1 MRAGT
6 LNHSLSVSVIIVL
19 CAMPTYDQLHA
30 GEREAA
36 EELLSRI
43 HVNQEGSSSKDDLA
57 EAIRQIPFKNLTAT
71 QQQEVRQVINSCD
84 LFRRLPTLSFE
95 VDPSVYRYFTHHP
108 DVIVSIWRALN
119 VSDFKMKQT
128 GAKDYEAD
136 SGDGTLGVLEVLYR
150 DDDQQVILCNGE
162 MKSPVLKR
170 RIRSQAVLHLV
181 NVYST
186 DRTGRTFVTH
196 RLDMF
201 VAIPNQGFGA
211 AAKLTKPFS
220 SVIIDRN
227 FREVSLFVQMMSL
240 AMRHQPDW
248 VEDLTGKMDGIL
260 AIRKKELIDLTA
272 HVFVTNQERQQSN
285 AAEAGEEERTVAAQ
299 PLDISAMK

>member
-6 LNHSLSVSVIIVL
+6 LKTSVSASFAVVL
-19 CAMPTYDQLHA
+19 LALSMPGDALSA
-30 GEREAA
+30 DSRSA

-43 HVNQEGSSSKDDLA
+43 QVTAEGTSSKNDRD
-57 EAIRQIPFKNLTAT
+57 EAIRQIPFKSLTVE
-71 QQQEVRQVINSCD
+71 QQQEVRGIVNSSD
-84 LFRRLPTLSFE
+84 LFRRLPTLTFE
-95 VDPSVYRYFTHHP
+95 VDPGVYRYFIHHP
-108 DVIVSIWRALN
+108 DVVVSIWRALN
-119 VSDFKMKQT
+119 VSNYQMKQT

-136 SGDGTLGVLEVLYR
+136 SGDGTLGVLEVLHR
-150 DDDQQVILCNGE
+150 DDNHQVILCDGE
-162 MKSPVLKR
+162 MRSPVLKR
-170 RIRSQAVLHLV
+170 RVRSKVVLHLV

-186 DRTGRTFVTH
+186 DRSGRTFVTH

-220 SVIIDRN
+220 NVIIDRN
-227 FREVSLFVQMMSL
+227 FKEVSLFVQMMSL

-248 VEDLTGKMDGIL
+248 VEELTGKMDGIL
-260 AIRKKELIDLTA
+260 AVRKKELIDLTA
-272 HVFVTNQERQQSN
+272 RVFVAHQERQQSN
-285 AAEAGEEERTVAAQ
+285 ASEVSQEEQKVASQ